1 MQSGRKFQKGGD
13 NFGSIERINRIS
25 EFRQFYH
32 YYKEECRVYGMTSG
46 MTVLTIFSGQEG

>member
-25 EFRQFYH
+25 EFRQFLHITKKNAEY
-32 YYKEECRVYGMTSG
+32 MA
-46 MTVLTIFSGQEG
+46 